1 MKATF
6 QFDEETDGKEM
17 ILMTV
22 KAQEA
27 FSLLEDIDN
36 RIRSMLKHGEVYSCG
51 PEDLFPGQNIDTLDL
66 VRHKNLKMTSL
77 LEEIRSD
84 IREIQL

>member
-17 ILMTV
+17 ILMTL
-22 KAQEA
+22 KACEA
-27 FSLLEDIDN
+27 FSLLDDIDN
-36 RIRSMLKHGEVYSCG
+36 KIRSMLKHGEVYSCG
-51 PEDLFPGQNIDTLDL
+51 PEDLFPGQKLDTLDQ
-66 VRHKNLKMTSL
+66 VVHKNLKMASL

-84 IREIQL
+84 IRELQI

>member
-22 KAQEA
+22 KACEA
-27 FSLLEDIDN
+27 FSLLDDIDN
-36 RIRSMLKHGEVYSCG
+36 KIRSMLKYGEVYSCG
-51 PEDLFPGQNIDTLDL
+51 PEDLFPCQQLDTLDQ

-77 LEEIRSD
+77 LEEIRSE

>member
-22 KAQEA
+22 KACEA
-27 FSLLEDIDN
+27 FSLLDDIDN
-36 RIRSMLKHGEVYSCG
+36 KILSMIKY
-51 PEDLFPGQNIDTLDL
+51 
-66 VRHKNLKMTSL
+66 
-77 LEEIRSD
+77 
-84 IREIQL
+84 

>member
-6 QFDEETDGKEM
+6 QFDVETDGKEM

-27 FSLLEDIDN
+27 FSLLDDIDN
-36 RIRSMLKHGEVYSCG
+36 KIRSMLKHGEVYSCG
-51 PEDLFPGQNIDTLDL
+51 VEDLFPGQSIDTLDQ

-84 IREIQL
+84 IRELQL

>member
-22 KAQEA
+22 KACEA
-27 FSLLEDIDN
+27 FSLIDDID
-36 RIRSMLKHGEVYSCG
+36 RKIRSMLKHGEVYSCG
-51 PEDLFPGQNIDTLDL
+51 LEDLFPGQQLDTDEQ
-66 VRHKNLKMTSL
+66 VRHKNLKMISL

-84 IREIQL
+84 IRELQL